1 MKTLVD
7 LEVLLLDESSML
19 DGDGYSAIEEVL
31 SITDHNRR
39 PNGDSHDAIGNM
51 HLLLFGDFKQLP
63 PATSKP
69 SFIVIPSVTR
79 DFEFRCLRE
88 NRRVVTDQARRDEI
102 EESHRILTDI
112 SWGIASDVV
121 KNFIVQAYV
130 RGAVV
135 GNAEHCELENS
146 TAVFTKRRYRDRWN
160 RIIVRRV
167 AGTHNHTLKIKA
179 RLRAKG
185 VRGQQYYSEAKTSWI
200 RKRARTQN
208 LWLLQL
214 AGDWHPCHEVKTP
227 HTRPHLMRCM
237 LVSNLAV
244 DQVLL
249 TYRCSEIFGWTEGG
263 ISCPN
268 DINKS
273 ICYKL

>member
-1 MKTLVD
+1 MNPIKNKKDLETTINEIRNYAYSYLEKYNPSKQQLKTHLFKKFLKKNQKIFNKKEIFNLIDATISSLVD
-7 LEVLLLDESSML
+7 QKL
-19 DGDGYSAIEEVL
+19 
-31 SITDHNRR
+31 
-39 PNGDSHDAIGNM
+39 
-51 HLLLFGDFKQLP
+51 
-63 PATSKP
+63 
-69 SFIVIPSVTR
+69 
-79 DFEFRCLRE
+79 
-88 NRRVVTDQARRDEI
+88 
-102 EESHRILTDI
+102 I
-112 SWGIASDVV
+112 SD
-121 KNFIVQAYV
+121 K
-130 RGAVV
+130 
-135 GNAEHCELENS
+135 
-146 TAVFTKRRYRDRWN
+146 
-160 RIIVRRV
+160 
-167 AGTHNHTLKIKA
+167 
-179 RLRAKG
+179 
-185 VRGQQYYSEAKTSWI
+185 YYSDAKTSWI

-214 AGDWHPCHEVKTP
+214 AGYWHPCHEVKTP

>member
-1 MKTLVD
+1 M
-7 LEVLLLDESSML
+7 
-19 DGDGYSAIEEVL
+19 
-31 SITDHNRR
+31 
-39 PNGDSHDAIGNM
+39 
-51 HLLLFGDFKQLP
+51 
-63 PATSKP
+63 
-69 SFIVIPSVTR
+69 
-79 DFEFRCLRE
+79 
-88 NRRVVTDQARRDEI
+88 
-102 EESHRILTDI
+102 
-112 SWGIASDVV
+112 
-121 KNFIVQAYV
+121 QAYV

-135 GNAEHCELENS
+135 GNAENCELESS

-244 DQVLL
+244 DQRFANG
-249 TYRCSEIFGWTEGG
+249 TQGRMMF
-263 ISCPN
+263 ISCDRLEKVITSSGGVFLRAGKPLL
-268 DINKS
+268 DGHWAAYPTALPSGPTRRPFLAGQK
-273 ICYKL
+273 